1 MNPPEISIPTPER
14 AYSSSCERSRSS
26 AEWVEWFRDKDVCF
40 APVQDLAE
48 AYRHPQT
55 RAREMVLE
63 DERGWQHIGLPVK
76 FRDEPGRPSFEYPE
90 HGGQSDEILRSLG
103 YAERELAAMREKG
116 VY

>member
-1 MNPPEISIPTPER
+1 MPER
-14 AYSSSCERSRSS
+14 ELGDVAWAGLT

-63 DERGWQHIGLPVK
+63 DE
-76 FRDEPGRPSFEYPE
+76 PGRPSFEYPE

-103 YAERELAAMREKG
+103 YAERELAAMKEKG